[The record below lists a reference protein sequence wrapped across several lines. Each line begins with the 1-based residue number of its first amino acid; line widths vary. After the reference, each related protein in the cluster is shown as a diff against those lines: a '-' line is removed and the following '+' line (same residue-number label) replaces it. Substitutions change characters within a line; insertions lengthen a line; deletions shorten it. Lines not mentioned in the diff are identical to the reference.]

1 MRENER
7 RKLGRKKHGPHYIGN
22 VIRILDNRTI
32 VVNAG
37 KSLLKPNEIVQI
49 YEVGDP
55 LIDID
60 GETIC
65 NYEYVKDELEVIFV
79 DELYSVCRKFQTKTT
94 NPLQNVG
101 PLFGTT
107 TKYVPLNVK
116 EENIKPF
123 KPQSDYVNIGD
134 PIKLA

>member
-7 RKLGRKKHGPHYIGN
+7 RKLGREKHGPHYIGN

-37 KSLLKPNEIVQI
+37 KSLLKPNEIIQI

-79 DELYSVCRKFQTKTT
+79 DELYSVCRKFESETT
-94 NPLQNVG
+94 NPFQSPV
-101 PLFGTT
+101 FGTI
-107 TKYVPLNVK
+107 TKYIPLKVK
-116 EENIKPF
+116 EEDIKPF
-123 KPQSDYVNIGD
+123 KPQNTYIQIGD